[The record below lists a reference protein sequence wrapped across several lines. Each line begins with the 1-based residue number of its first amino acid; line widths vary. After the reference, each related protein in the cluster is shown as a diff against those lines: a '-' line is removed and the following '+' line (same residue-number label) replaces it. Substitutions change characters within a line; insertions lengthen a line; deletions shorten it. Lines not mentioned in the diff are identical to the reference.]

1 MNRENAL
8 KNGLLILLLAFL
20 FLPLLQQRFELKKLV
35 PLQGMLSEPVRPSL
49 GVETWFNGEF
59 QHQAETYCKEK
70 FGFRSTFIR
79 LNNQI
84 EFSLFRKAKANSVV
98 IGKENYLFEENYIKA
113 YYGQDFL
120 GQDSIRS
127 LMNSLRDLQESL
139 AAQNKTLLVVYA
151 AGKGSFFPEYFPEDL
166 LDSNLVGTT
175 NHKTMVKIGQELGLN
190 QIDFN
195 TFFVEQK
202 GKTPYPLYPQYGIHW
217 SHYGVCLVM
226 DSMIK
231 RLEHLRNIDMPQ
243 FSWTEIR
250 LEQPHDYDYDIGDG
264 LNLLFRLP
272 SYSMAYPKLKLEEK
286 PGQTKP
292 SLLMIADSYYWDMY
306 ESGFREVLGNNH
318 FWFYN
323 RDIHPALPGSPTP
336 TDLDLG
342 KVIAQHDVIVLMA
355 TEATLNKLGWGW
367 VERWKQEI
375 EGNYQHSTQIPH

>member
-1 MNRENAL
+1 MNWEKTL
-8 KNGLLILLLAFL
+8 KNGLVFILLTFL
-20 FLPLLQQRFELKKLV
+20 FLPLMQQGFELKKLV
-35 PLQGMLSEPVRPSL
+35 PLQGMLNEPIRPSL
-49 GVETWFNGEF
+49 GVETWFKGEF
-59 QHQAETYCKEK
+59 QHQAETFAKEK

-120 GQDSIRS
+120 GEDSIRCLMTS
-127 LMNSLRDLQESL
+127 LKDLQDSL
-139 AAQNKTLLVVYA
+139 AFKNKTLLVVYA
-151 AGKGSFFPEYFPEDL
+151 AGKGSFFPEYFPKEWV
-166 LDSNLVGTT
+166 DSNRVGTT
-175 NHKTMVKIGQELGLN
+175 NHKTMVKIGQEIGLN

-195 TFFVEQK
+195 TYFVEQK
-202 GKTPYPLYPQYGIHW
+202 GKTSYPLYPQYGIHW

-226 DSMIK
+226 DSLIK
-231 RLEHLRNIDMPQ
+231 RLEQLRHIDMPG
-243 FSWTEIR
+243 FIWTETR

-272 SYSMAYPKLKLEEK
+272 SYTMAYPKLKLVEK

-306 ESGFREVLGNNH
+306 ESGFREVLSNNH

-323 RDIHPALPGSPTP
+323 RDIHPAMPGSPTP
-336 TDLDLG
+336 AELDLK
-342 KVIAQHDVIVLMA
+342 KVIAEHDVIVLMA

-367 VERWKQEI
+367 VERWKKEM
-375 EGNYQHSTQIPH
+375 GGK

>member
-1 MNRENAL
+1 MNRENTI
-8 KNGLLILLLAFL
+8 KNGLVILLLGFL
-20 FLPLLQQRFELKKLV
+20 FLPLLQQVFKFKKLV
-35 PLQGMLSEPVRPSL
+35 PLQGMLSEPVQPRL
-49 GVETWFNGEF
+49 GFETWFSGEF
-59 QHQAETYCKEK
+59 QHQTETYVKEK

-98 IGKENYLFEENYIKA
+98 IGKENYLYEENYIKA

-120 GQDSIRS
+120 GQDSIQS
-127 LMNSLRDLQESL
+127 FMNILHELQESL
-139 AAQNKTLLVVYA
+139 ALQNKTLLVVYA
-151 AGKGSFFPEYFPEDL
+151 AGKGSFFPEYFPEDW
-166 LDSNLVGTT
+166 LDSNKVGTT
-175 NHKTMVKIGQELGLN
+175 NHKSMVKIGKELGLN

-195 TFFVEQK
+195 SYFVEQK
-202 GKTPYPLYPQYGIHW
+202 DKTPYPLYPQYGIHW

-231 RLEHLRNIDMPQ
+231 RLEHLRKIDMPD
-243 FSWTEIR
+243 FTWTETR

-272 SYSMAYPKLKLEEK
+272 SFDMAYPKLKLVEK

-306 ESGFREVLGNNH
+306 ESGFREVLGNHH

-323 RDIHPALPGSPTP
+323 REIHPALPGSPTP
-336 TDLDLG
+336 ADLDLE
-342 KVIAQHDVIVLMA
+342 KVIAEHDVIVLMA
-355 TEATLNKLGWGW
+355 TEATLSKLGWGW
-367 VERWKQEI
+367 VERWKKER
-375 EGNYQHSTQIPH
+375 GTHLNPN